1 MEKQKKADGA
11 IVAKKRQHRRI
22 AQLSRVTL
30 TRNVMDKTGGGGLAS
45 EAVSAGAEVCSSAER
60 LSSSTM
66 AMWSRARS
74 ARESARHLAER
85 TEALTS
91 AKNRL
96 DKQTRLAK
104 AFADH
109 FQVGPDDCVA
119 LHGRKKDSPLS
130 GDFFVALERV
140 DRLHDHCKTLV
151 HAGFETAALDIMEKI
166 SMHREAAVERLFRFG
181 TIQVVRFLPSEY

>member
-1 MEKQKKADGA
+1 MERIGGDGMA
-11 IVAKKRQHRRI
+11 HA
-22 AQLSRVTL
+22 
-30 TRNVMDKTGGGGLAS
+30 
-45 EAVSAGAEVCSSAER
+45 AVSAGAELCSSAER

-91 AKNRL
+91 TKNRL
-96 DKQTRLAK
+96 KKQMSLAK

-109 FQVGPDDCVA
+109 FQVGPDACVA
-119 LHGRKKDSPLS
+119 LHGRVKDSPLS

-140 DRLHDHCKTLV
+140 DRLHDDCKTLV

-166 SMHREAAVERLFRFG
+166 SLHREAAVERLFR
-181 TIQVVRFLPSEY
+181 